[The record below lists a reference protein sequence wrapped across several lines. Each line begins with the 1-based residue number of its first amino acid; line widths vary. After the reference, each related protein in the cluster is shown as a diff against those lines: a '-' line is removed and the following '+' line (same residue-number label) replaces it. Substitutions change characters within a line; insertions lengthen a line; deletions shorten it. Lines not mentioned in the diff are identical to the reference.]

1 MGFTIRWG
9 RGGFCWRQIAKPHNA
24 SRNIAAM
31 EPSRRWGDDRA
42 ILDDEEA
49 RRRILDAAGRCIVR
63 RGNTQFRVGEVADE
77 AGVSRSTVY
86 RYFPGRDD
94 VLLGLMLTR
103 VDSAIS
109 ELVRKLPTPED
120 PVRSLPEMVLARVE
134 SVDGNS
140 LNEALFASES
150 TAVASALA
158 KGSEPIVEL
167 LLRHYGP
174 LLNRWKAAGLLY
186 PDVDF
191 RSIVQWLHTT
201 TLFLLA
207 PSWRYRT
214 VADKREFVEQFVVR
228 ALVPQIRQ

>member
-1 MGFTIRWG
+1 
-9 RGGFCWRQIAKPHNA
+9 
-24 SRNIAAM
+24 M

-63 RGNTQFRVGEVADE
+63 RGNTQFRMGEVSDE

-103 VDSAIS
+103 IDHALG
-109 ELVRKLPTPED
+109 ELVRSLPAPDD
-120 PVRSLPEMVLARVE
+120 PVRSVPEMVLARVE
-134 SVDGNS
+134 SVNGNP
-140 LNEALFASES
+140 LNEALFAAES
-150 TAVASALA
+150 TAVAAALE
-158 KGSEPIVEL
+158 KGSAPIVEL

-174 LLNRWKAAGLLY
+174 LLDRWKLTGRLY
-186 PDVDF
+186 DDLDPASV
-191 RSIVQWLHTT
+191 VQWLHTT

-207 PSWRYRT
+207 PSWRHRT
-214 VADKREFVEQFVVR
+214 AADKREFVEQFVVR

>member
-1 MGFTIRWG
+1 
-9 RGGFCWRQIAKPHNA
+9 
-24 SRNIAAM
+24 M

-94 VLLGLMLTR
+94 VLLGLILMR
-103 VDSAIS
+103 VDNALG
-109 ELVRKLPTPED
+109 ELVRSLRTPDD
-120 PVRSLPEMVLARVE
+120 PARSVPEMVLARVE
-134 SVDGNS
+134 SVDGDP
-140 LNEALFASES
+140 LNEALFAES
-150 TAVASALA
+150 TSVASVLE

-167 LLRHYGP
+167 QLRHYGP
-174 LLNRWKAAGLLY
+174 LLDRWKTAGRLHADLD
-186 PDVDF
+186 P
-191 RSIVQWLHTT
+191 RSVVQWLQST

-207 PSWRYRT
+207 PSWRYRA
-214 VADKREFVEQFVVR
+214 VADKRQFVEQFVVR

>member
-1 MGFTIRWG
+1 
-9 RGGFCWRQIAKPHNA
+9 
-24 SRNIAAM
+24 M

-63 RGNTQFRVGEVADE
+63 RGNTQFRMGEVADE

-94 VLLGLMLTR
+94 VLLGLILMR
-103 VDSAIS
+103 VDNALAD
-109 ELVRKLPTPED
+109 LVRSLPAPED
-120 PVRSLPEMVLARVE
+120 PVRSVPEMVLARVE
-134 SVDGNS
+134 SVDGNP
-140 LNEALFASES
+140 LNEALFAAES
-150 TAVASALA
+150 TAVATALE

-167 LLRHYGP
+167 LLRHYEP
-174 LLNRWKAAGLLY
+174 LLNRWKLAGRLY
-186 PDVDF
+186 DDLEP

-207 PSWRYRT
+207 PSWRYRP
-214 VADKREFVEQFVVR
+214 ASDKREFVERFVVR

>member
-1 MGFTIRWG
+1 
-9 RGGFCWRQIAKPHNA
+9 
-24 SRNIAAM
+24 M

-63 RGNTQFRVGEVADE
+63 RGNTQFRMGEVADE
-77 AGVSRSTVY
+77 AEVSRSTVY

-103 VDSAIS
+103 VDTALG
-109 ELVRKLPTPED
+109 ELVRSLPAPDD
-120 PVRSLPEMVLARVE
+120 PVRSVPEMVLARVQ
-134 SVDGNS
+134 SVEGNS
-140 LNEALFASES
+140 LNEALFAAES
-150 TAVASALA
+150 TAVAAALE

-174 LLNRWKAAGLLY
+174 LLDRWKAAGLLY
-186 PDVDF
+186 PDVEF
-191 RSIVQWLHTT
+191 RSIVQWLHTAT
-201 TLFLLA
+201 MFLLA
-207 PSWRYRT
+207 PSWRYRPL
-214 VADKREFVEQFVVR
+214 ADKREFVEQLVVR